1 MKITAVD
8 FVPLSIPFEV
18 PFRPAWYPGETVAA
32 REGTLIRVHTDEGIT
47 GYGWKNTF
55 GTERE
60 SRYFRNQIVGL
71 EVHQIEKVSRILL
84 GTTSGM
90 YAVEVAMWD
99 ALGKSVNMPIY
110 KLLGGARDRV
120 MAYASTAEMK
130 KPEEHAAD
138 ALKYWEMGFHAIKIR
153 AHHDRMED
161 DIAPIRAVR
170 EAVPS
175 DMIITVDA
183 NQASPTSGPV
193 WSYERALKTAR
204 ELEKLDVLWLEE
216 PLYHEAHRDL
226 ARLCS
231 EVDILIAGAEDEV
244 GLFRFSDLLAR
255 GCFDIVQPDVTTSGG
270 ILQLRKI
277 AAVAESMNRLLIPH
291 SFDTGISLASAL
303 QVIGSVPNSAFVE
316 YAMDIPSLD
325 LGHDKLLKTP
335 IEVGKDG
342 YVKIPDRPGLGVE
355 IDEAVVQRCTIEPAR

>member
-1 MKITAVD
+1 VTARD
-8 FVPLSIPFEV
+8 
-18 PFRPAWYPGETVAA
+18 
-32 REGTLIRVHTDEGIT
+32 GTLISVHTDEGIT
-47 GYGWKNTF
+47 GYGWKNNF

-60 SRYFRNQIVGL
+60 SRYITDLMVGL
-71 EVHQIEKVSRILL
+71 EVYEIEKAIRILS
-84 GTTSGM
+84 GFTTRM

-99 ALGKSVNMPIY
+99 ALGKSVGMPIY
-110 KLLGGARDRV
+110 KLLGGAQERV

-153 AHHDRMED
+153 SHHERMED
-161 DIAPIRAVR
+161 DIAVIRAVR
-170 EAVPS
+170 GAVPS
-175 DMIITVDA
+175 EMIITVDA
-183 NQASPTSGPV
+183 NQASPSSGPV

-216 PLYHEAHRDL
+216 PLYHEAHEDL

-231 EVDILIAGAEDEV
+231 AVDILIAGAEDEV

-255 GCFDIVQPDVTTSGG
+255 GCFDIVQPDVATSGG

-277 AAVAESMNRLLIPH
+277 AAVAESMNRMLVPH

-303 QVIGSVPNSAFVE
+303 QVIGSVPNSGFVE
-316 YAMDIPSLD
+316 YAMDLPALD
-325 LGHDKLLKTP
+325 LGHDRLLKTP

-355 IDEAVVQRCTIEPAR
+355 IDEDVVQRCTIR